1 MLCFTERDFAPEWKY
16 WGHFL
21 TPLDPA
27 EGCNPSLSSSSSQNS
42 FQSCCRFSFPCAWVI
57 LFFSLIKSKLKFAKM
72 SFGECHLL
80 GPDCVCSCACLG
92 AGGGGEAVCMRLAM
106 QGAGPRLMPPSAT
119 VKVVPRT
126 QLAIKMPDAGA
137 PLMLVLHVKLHK
149 TRCLFLLLCKLF
161 FFFF

>member
-1 MLCFTERDFAPEWKY
+1 
-16 WGHFL
+16 
-21 TPLDPA
+21 
-27 EGCNPSLSSSSSQNS
+27 
-42 FQSCCRFSFPCAWVI
+42 
-57 LFFSLIKSKLKFAKM
+57 
-72 SFGECHLL
+72 
-80 GPDCVCSCACLG
+80 
-92 AGGGGEAVCMRLAM
+92 MRLAM

-161 FFFF
+161 FFFFDKMIIFARNKVYFLFCQGFLFPKMCSYFK